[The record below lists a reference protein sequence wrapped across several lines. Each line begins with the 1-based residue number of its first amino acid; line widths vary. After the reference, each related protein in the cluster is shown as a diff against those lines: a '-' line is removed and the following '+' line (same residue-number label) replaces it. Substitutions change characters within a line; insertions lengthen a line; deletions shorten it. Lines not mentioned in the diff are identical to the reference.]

1 MCELRDGDRKE
12 TVKIKIA
19 VLTAFLSVA
28 SATAQQYM
36 LPIGSNVNSRP
47 THVNIGFGNGES
59 GIALNDEFDY
69 LPSMGL
75 LEEVIRT
82 RTRALVSEFTP
93 SIGFENARYSLR
105 VTTDTGPYL
114 SLKFYLQDGVIPPE
128 VLDVKLKYGEVTLPL
143 TGVTRVELRVRGNGR
158 EERFSSDGSSP
169 GSACFIQTVD
179 RELGQGLVILAKEYV
194 NPQYR
199 EEWITEGEVVLWE
212 NGLFAEFN
220 IIDGF
225 FSSASANLPKLLE
238 SIRAPETQSQQSQS
252 PVLVVSSP
260 KIARITRIGSIT
272 EITVSVEA
280 TSVANIE
287 FSGTLNGNWYSI
299 PKYLQP
305 LNLQTGSTKFT
316 HTTEAPASFYRVRLA
331 ESQKQ

>member
-1 MCELRDGDRKE
+1 M
-12 TVKIKIA
+12 KIA
-19 VLTAFLSVA
+19 VFAALLSVA
-28 SATAQQYM
+28 SAMAQQYL
-36 LPIGSNVNSRP
+36 LPIGSNVNNRQSEVSIVISALDTWARLEDTFSFYP
-47 THVNIGFGNGES
+47 YMGDFEDVIKNRVKVLAERYVPPLGFEQGEF
-59 GIALNDEFDY
+59 ALN
-69 LPSMGL
+69 
-75 LEEVIRT
+75 VQ
-82 RTRALVSEFTP
+82 ATP
-93 SIGFENARYSLR
+93 
-105 VTTDTGPYL
+105 GPY
-114 SLKFYLQDGVIPPE
+114 SQNIFRLQQSDGKWAVPPE
-128 VLDVKLKYGEVTLPL
+128 VLDVKLQYGEVTLNL
-143 TGVTRVELRVRGNGR
+143 TGVTKVELRVRGNGR

>member
-1 MCELRDGDRKE
+1 
-12 TVKIKIA
+12 VKIKIA

-169 GSACFIQTVD
+169 GSTCFIQTVD

-199 EEWITEGEVVLWE
+199 EAWITEGEVILWE
-212 NGLFAEFN
+212 NERLAMFN
-220 IIDGF
+220 ILDGIF
-225 FSSASANLPKLLE
+225 FSASANTPKLLE
-238 SIRAPETQSQQSQS
+238 SLKAPDIPQA
-252 PVLVVSSP
+252 PVLVVNTPRIS
-260 KIARITRIGSIT
+260 KIARIGNTT

-287 FSGTLNGNWYSI
+287 FSESI
-299 PKYLQP
+299 GGIWNAIPAYQVPLQ
-305 LNLQTGSTKFT
+305 LQTGSNKFT
-316 HTTEAPASFYRVRLA
+316 HSTEALTSFYRVRLVQT
-331 ESQKQ
+331 EGQ

>member
-1 MCELRDGDRKE
+1 M
-12 TVKIKIA
+12 KIA
-19 VLTAFLSVA
+19 VFAALLSVA
-28 SATAQQYM
+28 SAMAQQYL
-36 LPIGSNVNSRP
+36 LPIGSNVNNRQSEVSIVISALDTWARLEDTFSFYP
-47 THVNIGFGNGES
+47 YMGDFEDVIKNRVKVLAERYVPPLCFEQGEF
-59 GIALNDEFDY
+59 ALN
-69 LPSMGL
+69 
-75 LEEVIRT
+75 VQ
-82 RTRALVSEFTP
+82 ATP
-93 SIGFENARYSLR
+93 
-105 VTTDTGPYL
+105 GPY
-114 SLKFYLQDGVIPPE
+114 SQNIFRLQQSDGKWAVPPE
-128 VLDVKLKYGEVTLPL
+128 VLDVKLQYGEVTLNL
-143 TGVTRVELRVRGNGR
+143 TGVTKVELRVRGNGR

-179 RELGQGLVILAKEYV
+179 RELGQVLVILAKEYV